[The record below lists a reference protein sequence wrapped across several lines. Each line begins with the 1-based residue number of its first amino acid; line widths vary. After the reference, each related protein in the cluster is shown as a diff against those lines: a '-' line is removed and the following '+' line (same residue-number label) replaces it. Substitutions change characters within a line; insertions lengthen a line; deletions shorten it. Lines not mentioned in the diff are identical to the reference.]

1 MKTCLNFIKNNV
13 LSILGRLPDP
23 KRYDGLVVAV
33 KFKDQE
39 KYGYL
44 YIHHAYHNMYRTESL
59 SFIGY
64 VFEEGL
70 PDSCY
75 ENENLDQLSLNSFK
89 SSDFD
94 LFFINKSSWLKYNL
108 AYIACCKLRKI
119 KNQSHYH
126 KMGE

>member
-1 MKTCLNFIKNNV
+1 MKSCFNMIKNNI
-13 LSILGRLPDP
+13 LSVFGKLTDA

-44 YIHHAYHNMYRTESL
+44 YIHHAYHNMYRGESL

-70 PDSCY
+70 SDSSY
-75 ENENLDQLSLNSFK
+75 ENANQVALTTLR

-94 LFFINKSSWLKYNL
+94 LFFINNSSWLKHNM
-108 AYIACCKLRKI
+108 AYLACCRLRKV

-126 KMGE
+126 KVDE